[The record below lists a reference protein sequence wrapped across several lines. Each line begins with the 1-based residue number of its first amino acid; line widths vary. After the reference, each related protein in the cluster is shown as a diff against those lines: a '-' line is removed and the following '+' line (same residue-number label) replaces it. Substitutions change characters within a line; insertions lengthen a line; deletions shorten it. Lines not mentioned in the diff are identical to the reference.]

1 MELLRQAARLAGRK
15 NPQFESLT
23 EVNHADWKIRIWR
36 TAETLE
42 AARTFDHASMQ
53 AGMLQAIHAISP
65 DKWLAA
71 LMKLPN
77 VACVAIVDPTGN
89 GASAYP
95 DWS

>member
-23 EVNHADWKIRIWR
+23 EINHAGWKIRIWR
-36 TAETLE
+36 TAKTLG
-42 AARTFDHASMQ
+42 AAQAFDHASMQ
-53 AGMLQAIHAISP
+53 YVMRETIVATDDWFEAL
-65 DKWLAA
+65 LA
-71 LMKLPN
+71 LPN
-77 VACVAIVDPTGN
+77 VACVAIVDQTGN